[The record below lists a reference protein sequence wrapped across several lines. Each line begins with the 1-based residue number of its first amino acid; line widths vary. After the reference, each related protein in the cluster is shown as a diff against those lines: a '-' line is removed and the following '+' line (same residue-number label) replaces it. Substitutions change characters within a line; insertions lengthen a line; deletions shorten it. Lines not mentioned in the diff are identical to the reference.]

1 MSGGTEQFNWSV
13 SGSFLNQNG
22 LIRHGHDELNRYTMN
37 AKIGAILTDWAR
49 MDLTTKW
56 TRKDYTK
63 PQYLDGLFFHNI
75 ARRWPTCFA
84 VDPNGQWSEGME
96 IAELEDGGTYDEHN
110 DLFTQQIRFTFEPI
124 KDWRIYMEG
133 SMRVAN
139 NKTTENT
146 IPIYHY
152 YVDGTAFCVIAVM
165 VPKRMFTIIGTDRII
180 IP

>member
-1 MSGGTEQFNWSV
+1 M
-13 SGSFLNQNG
+13 
-22 LIRHGHDELNRYTMN
+22 IRHGHDELNRYTMN

-152 YVDGTAFCVIAVM
+152 YVDGTAFFCVIAVM